1 MRHSSKL
8 FPKLRLVGGYKIRV
22 QLGKDLILIY
32 KKIENCIG
40 EICKFLIPIKQ
51 EYYKGDGSKIA
62 ICTLSSIKLL
72 TEISNDNRLMNNV
85 AIVGRLLSENKG
97 IDKIINYCIA
107 DKEIVHLV
115 VCGKDGHGHR
125 AGDSI
130 IALSENG
137 ITREGKIIKSKSPYP
152 HLDSSYED
160 VETFRGRVT
169 IHNLIEEMDL
179 NRIKSY
185 VDGIIQ

>member
-1 MRHSSKL
+1 
-8 FPKLRLVGGYKIRV
+8 
-22 QLGKDLILIY
+22 
-32 KKIENCIG
+32 
-40 EICKFLIPIKQ
+40 
-51 EYYKGDGSKIA
+51 
-62 ICTLSSIKLL
+62 
-72 TEISNDNRLMNNV
+72 MNNI

-97 IDKIINYCIA
+97 IDKIIEYCIA
-107 DKEIVHLV
+107 NKELVHLV
-115 VCGKDGHGHR
+115 VCGKDVYGHI

-137 ITREGKIIKSKSPYP
+137 ITRDGKIIKSKSPYP
-152 HLDSSYED
+152 HLDSSFED

-179 NRIKSY
+179 NRIRSF

>member
-1 MRHSSKL
+1 
-8 FPKLRLVGGYKIRV
+8 
-22 QLGKDLILIY
+22 
-32 KKIENCIG
+32 
-40 EICKFLIPIKQ
+40 
-51 EYYKGDGSKIA
+51 
-62 ICTLSSIKLL
+62 
-72 TEISNDNRLMNNV
+72 MNNV

-97 IDKIINYCIA
+97 IDKIIKYCIA
-107 DKEIVHLV
+107 NKELRHLV
-115 VCGKDGHGHR
+115 VCGKDGYGHR
-125 AGDSI
+125 GGDSI

-137 ITREGKIIKSKSPYP
+137 VTRERKIIKSKSPYP
-152 HLDSSYED
+152 HLVSSFED

>member
-1 MRHSSKL
+1 M
-8 FPKLRLVGGYKIRV
+8 
-22 QLGKDLILIY
+22 
-32 KKIENCIG
+32 
-40 EICKFLIPIKQ
+40 
-51 EYYKGDGSKIA
+51 
-62 ICTLSSIKLL
+62 KLL
-72 TEISNDNRLMNNV
+72 TEISNDTRLMNNV

-107 DKEIVHLV
+107 NKEIVHLV

-152 HLDSSYED
+152 QLDSSYED
-160 VETFRGRVT
+160 VVTFRDRVT

-179 NRIKSY
+179 NPIKSY
-185 VDGIIQ
+185 VDGII

>member
-1 MRHSSKL
+1 
-8 FPKLRLVGGYKIRV
+8 
-22 QLGKDLILIY
+22 
-32 KKIENCIG
+32 
-40 EICKFLIPIKQ
+40 
-51 EYYKGDGSKIA
+51 
-62 ICTLSSIKLL
+62 
-72 TEISNDNRLMNNV
+72 MNNV

-107 DKEIVHLV
+107 NKELVHLV

-125 AGDSI
+125 PGDSI

-137 ITREGKIIKSKSPYP
+137 ITIEGKIIKSKSPYP

-160 VETFRGRVT
+160 VATFRDRVI

-179 NRIKSY
+179 NLIKSY